1 MRAVPVLRTDA
12 SGGECARSAWW
23 KRRNWVRLGRS
34 LRAWCQPGLTRRGC
48 QLTLTPVRELSGLS
62 DAVDSRDPAVGLAA
76 VAALRDLVEE
86 LEELHVD
93 NARALGWSWQAI
105 AEALGITRQSVHKKH
120 HVRRRRGR

>member
-1 MRAVPVLRTDA
+1 V
-12 SGGECARSAWW
+12 
-23 KRRNWVRLGRS
+23 
-34 LRAWCQPGLTRRGC
+34 
-48 QLTLTPVRELSGLS
+48 VRELPALS
-62 DAVDSRDPAVGLAA
+62 QATASRDPAVGLAA

-120 HVRRRRGR
+120 HVRRGLGR

>member
-1 MRAVPVLRTDA
+1 M
-12 SGGECARSAWW
+12 
-23 KRRNWVRLGRS
+23 
-34 LRAWCQPGLTRRGC
+34 
-48 QLTLTPVRELSGLS
+48 RELSGIS

-120 HVRRRRGR
+120 HVRRARRR